1 MKSKE
6 TKIKNIAV
14 NPPYLIAFLIIT
26 AIGAFCHTIIPSNW
40 QYLFGFITAC
50 FAVPFGINGIFEV
63 SEEELE
69 EILKEEEKL

>member
-14 NPPYLIAFLIIT
+14 NPPYLIAFLIIIT
-26 AIGAFCHTIIPSNW
+26 IGAFCHIIIPPNW
-40 QYLFGFITAC
+40 QYSFGFITAC
-50 FAVPFGINGIFEV
+50 FAAPFCINGIFEV

>member
-14 NPPYLIAFLIIT
+14 NPPYLIAFLIII

-50 FAVPFGINGIFEV
+50 FINGIFEV
-63 SEEELE
+63 FEEELE

>member
-14 NPPYLIAFLIIT
+14 NPSYLIAFLVIVV
-26 AIGAFCHTIIPSNW
+26 IGAFCHSIIPSNW
-40 QYLFGFITAC
+40 QYSFGFITAC
-50 FAVPFGINGIFEV
+50 FAMPFCINGVFEV